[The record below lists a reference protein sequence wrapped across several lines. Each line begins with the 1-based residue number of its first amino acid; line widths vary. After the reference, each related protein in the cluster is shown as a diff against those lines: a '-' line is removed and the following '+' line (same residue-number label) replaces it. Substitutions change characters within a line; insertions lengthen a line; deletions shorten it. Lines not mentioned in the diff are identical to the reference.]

1 MSVQIQKLICLSVSK
16 LPDWDIFV
24 QRNVH
29 FGIFWKILT
38 QISMILTC
46 WGLGPAEPEDR
57 LGPTEEINEVL
68 GEVGADPVLES
79 ILSWRIEAMPKSNGL
94 DTVADIPDDPED
106 SAEPT
111 GESWKKWNYN

>member
-1 MSVQIQKLICLSVSK
+1 M
-16 LPDWDIFV
+16 
-24 QRNVH
+24 
-29 FGIFWKILT
+29 T
-38 QISMILTC
+38 LTC

-94 DTVADIPDDPED
+94 DTVADIPEDPED

-111 GESWKKWNYN
+111 GESWKKNEIIIRIEILKNYYISFKYGMVNENCAKLEFFGSNYQTTWSTIR